1 MHFGI
6 TNAKIVGFISTFV
19 ILVLS
24 YLLLFYNTQKL
35 KDQSYWVD
43 HTNKVI
49 TNLEYLASE
58 NKEIE
63 YNYRGYIAL
72 RTPNYYDK
80 FYISVKKTDSLHNL
94 LKTLTADSDIQQARL
109 DTIKEALNYKVTKMS
124 SALELFAT
132 TKTPEKFKDSLYGVG
147 YTGDKVGTLRR
158 QVKLMQYYEGS
169 YLEARTKEAES
180 FSNSIKIITTIS
192 LIIAFLLAISSFL
205 TYRRENRAREE
216 ADAKSELYRKE
227 LEARVKELAEA
238 NKEIRELKNIEKFAS
253 TGRIART
260 IAHEVRNPLTNIN
273 LATEQLKESSPPSDE
288 NIMLLDMIKRNSL
301 RINQLISNLLNATK
315 FSELSFESVSL
326 NDVIDQALE
335 LAEDRINLKQIT
347 IQKKYADNICDL
359 KVDED
364 KMKIAF
370 LNIVVNAIEA
380 MEAEKGVLKISTEN
394 TGNKCRIIFEDNG
407 GGMNEETQSKIFEPF
422 FTNKDNGNGLG
433 MTNTQNIILNHKG
446 RIEVESVEGKGTK
459 FIISLHTED

>member
-72 RTPNYYDK
+72 RTTNYYDK
-80 FYISVKKTDSLHNL
+80 FYISVKKTDSLHSL
-94 LKTLTADSDIQQARL
+94 LKTFTADSDIQQARL
-109 DTIKEALNYKVTKMS
+109 DTIKEALNSKVTKMS

-132 TKTPEKFKDSLYGVG
+132 TKTPEKFKDSLYGIG

-216 ADAKSELYRKE
+216 ADAKSELYRNE

-335 LAEDRINLKQIT
+335 LAEDRISLKHIT
-347 IQKKYADNICDL
+347 IQKRYADNICDL

-380 MEAEKGVLKISTEN
+380 MEAEKGILKISTEN
-394 TGNKCRIIFEDNG
+394 AGNKCRIIFEDNG
-407 GGMNEETQSKIFEPF
+407 GGMNEETLSKIFEPF

>member
-132 TKTPEKFKDSLYGVG
+132 TKTPEKFKDSLYGIG

-216 ADAKSELYRKE
+216 ADAKSELYRNE

-326 NDVIDQALE
+326 NGVIDQALE
-335 LAEDRINLKQIT
+335 LAEDRISLKQIT